1 MKYHIKSTIETLQ
14 KVGILNFQAS
24 WEFLKCKIGKFSIEF
39 SKLLTQNT
47 KKRNKFLE
55 NKL

>member
-55 NKL
+55 DKL